1 MEKQNYSKKPMNTF
15 DQENR
20 IGYFQKDENR
30 ESIYIGN
37 LSYKLDKIGIS
48 KIFTPFGKVRYVKIV
63 VEPKN
68 NRSKGIAFVQ
78 LSNKKETKT
87 AIEALN
93 GTLIDGRTVK
103 VSLANNQ
110 DSFDGT
116 KKNFNKGFKNT
127 TNSSDTEEP
136 EIKMGPRRRDKKRG
150 LNTLFN
156 YLHAPKSTK

>member
-1 MEKQNYSKKPMNTF
+1 MNKMEKKSNIKKPTNTF

-37 LSYKLDKIGIS
+37 LSFKKDKIGIS
-48 KIFTPFGKVRYVKIV
+48 KIFEPYGKVRYVKIV

-68 NRSKGIAFVQ
+68 NKSKGIAFVQ

-87 AIEALN
+87 AITELN
-93 GTLIDGRTVK
+93 GTVIDGRTVK

-116 KKNFNKGFKNT
+116 KKNFNKGFKKA
-127 TNSSDTEEP
+127 STETEP
-136 EIKMGPRRRDKKRG
+136 EEAEVRTGIRRRDKKKAG
-150 LNTLFN
+150 LNKLFT
-156 YLHAPKSTK
+156 YLNK